1 MTNKNSYQADSIKVL
16 KGLEAVRKRPGM
28 YIGDTDDGTGLHHMV
43 YEVVDNSIDEALAG
57 HCKNINVIINSDG
70 TITVNDDG
78 RGIPVDMH
86 KGEKKSAAEVIMT
99 QLHAGGKFDH
109 DSYKVSG
116 GLHGVGVSV
125 VNALSESLQLE
136 INRDGKKHFIEFKNG
151 EAKAPL
157 KVTGKS
163 KETGTQITFLP
174 SKEIFS
180 SIKFSANILIKRMRE
195 LAFLNKGIKII
206 FTDASLK
213 KEKVT
218 EFKFDGGVLEF
229 VDFLDE
235 KREKLQNKNGND
247 LFKKPIYIEAA
258 ITNNPDKVDVY
269 KRNIKSLEDAMQG
282 YIDEVSRIEASAIW
296 ITIFG
301 IVLLISI
308 KIVQGVLANSKL
320 EKRYSEWLS
329 DKTISPG
336 MQTKNYILSTV
347 FTSVIM
353 FFSVVHYSFPGLINV
368 MNEFPTHPDIRLT
381 SIAWVEKIF
390 NYAVIKGDALFTA
403 ITIGIRSV
411 LDFLELLF
419 VKTPWIVIITTIVTL
434 TGLSAGPR
442 AAIYSAGFLSY
453 MGFLGFWVK
462 AMTTLALLGTAAILS
477 IAIGIPLGIFC
488 ARRQRFYSMIRPIMD
503 FMQTMPAFVFMI
515 PVIAFFG
522 TGKVAAV
529 IITMIFG
536 GTPVV
541 RLTVLGL
548 RGVPETIREAAI
560 AYGAS
565 KWYLLRKVDLPLAT
579 PSILAGVNQTVML
592 SLAMV
597 VVASLIGAKGLGQDV
612 LEALQYA
619 NVGQGILA
627 GVAILFVALI
637 LDRVVQGKKRV

>member
-1 MTNKNSYQADSIKVL
+1 MIV
-16 KGLEAVRKRPGM
+16 
-28 YIGDTDDGTGLHHMV
+28 
-43 YEVVDNSIDEALAG
+43 
-57 HCKNINVIINSDG
+57 
-70 TITVNDDG
+70 
-78 RGIPVDMH
+78 
-86 KGEKKSAAEVIMT
+86 
-99 QLHAGGKFDH
+99 
-109 DSYKVSG
+109 
-116 GLHGVGVSV
+116 
-125 VNALSESLQLE
+125 
-136 INRDGKKHFIEFKNG
+136 
-151 EAKAPL
+151 
-157 KVTGKS
+157 
-163 KETGTQITFLP
+163 
-174 SKEIFS
+174 SKEIKNLS
-180 SIKFSANILIKRMRE
+180 RSQLIKNFVISNPDYYIDEFKKIGSKPSYSFSFNLFAALFGPMWFGLRNIWNYA
-195 LAFLNKGIKII
+195 LAFLIIETFAVVQIIRGLFGNITKDALEKIDKI
-206 FTDASLK
+206 QSTI
-213 KEKVT
+213 
-218 EFKFDGGVLEF
+218 
-229 VDFLDE
+229 DFRYKQL
-235 KREKLQNKNGND
+235 
-247 LFKKPIYIEAA
+247 EAA
-258 ITNNPDKVDVY
+258 KENNPDKVEVY
-269 KRNIKSLEDAMQG
+269 ERAIKSLEDAMKEYVVDVQQ
-282 YIDEVSRIEASAIW
+282 IEASAIW
-296 ITIFG
+296 ITISG
-301 IVLLISI
+301 IVLLIFVKFI
-308 KIVQGVLANSKL
+308 QGILANTVL

-329 DKTISPG
+329 NKSISPG
-336 MQTKNYILSTV
+336 MKTKNYLLSIG
-347 FTSVIM
+347 FTIIIM
-353 FFSVVHYSFPGLINV
+353 FFSVIHYSFPGFFSI
-368 MNEFPTHPDIRLT
+368 MNDFPTHPEIRLT
-381 SIAWVEKIF
+381 SIKWVETIF
-390 NYAVIKGDALFTA
+390 DYAVIKGDAVFTA

-419 VKTPWIVIITTIVTL
+419 VKTPWIVIITTIVVL
-434 TGLSAGPR
+434 TALSAGIR
-442 AAIYSAGFLSY
+442 TAIYSAGFLAY

-477 IAIGIPLGIFC
+477 IVIGIPLGIYC

>member
-1 MTNKNSYQADSIKVL
+1 MSNEIKNLSRSELIKNFVISN
-16 KGLEAVRKRPGM
+16 PDY
-28 YIGDTDDGTGLHHMV
+28 YI
-43 YEVVDNSIDEALAG
+43 
-57 HCKNINVIINSDG
+57 K
-70 TITVNDDG
+70 
-78 RGIPVDMH
+78 
-86 KGEKKSAAEVIMT
+86 
-99 QLHAGGKFDH
+99 
-109 DSYKVSG
+109 
-116 GLHGVGVSV
+116 
-125 VNALSESLQLE
+125 
-136 INRDGKKHFIEFKNG
+136 EFKKIG
-151 EAKAPL
+151 
-157 KVTGKS
+157 S
-163 KETGTQITFLP
+163 KP
-174 SKEIFS
+174 SYSYSFNL
-180 SIKFSANILIKRMRE
+180 FAALFGPVWFGLRNVWNYA
-195 LAFLNKGIKII
+195 LAFLIVETFAVVQIVRGLFGNITKDAVEKIDKI
-206 FTDASLK
+206 QSTIDFRYKQLEAAK
-213 KEKVT
+213 ENNPEKV
-218 EFKFDGGVLEF
+218 E
-229 VDFLDE
+229 
-235 KREKLQNKNGND
+235 
-247 LFKKPIYIEAA
+247 
-258 ITNNPDKVDVY
+258 VY
-269 KRNIKSLEDAMQG
+269 ERAIKSLEEAMKEYVVDVQQ
-282 YIDEVSRIEASAIW
+282 IEASAIW
-296 ITIFG
+296 ITISG
-301 IVLLISI
+301 ILLLIFVKFI
-308 KIVQGVLANSKL
+308 QGILANTVL

-329 DKTISPG
+329 NKSISPG
-336 MQTKNYILSTV
+336 MKPKNYLLSIG
-347 FTSVIM
+347 FTIVIM
-353 FFSVVHYSFPGLINV
+353 FFSVIHYSFPGFFSI
-368 MNEFPTHPDIRLT
+368 MNDFPTHPEIRLT
-381 SIAWVEKIF
+381 SIKWVETIF
-390 NYAVIKGDALFTA
+390 DYAVIKGDAVFTA

-419 VKTPWIVIITTIVTL
+419 VKTPWIVIITTIVVL
-434 TGLSAGPR
+434 TALSAGIR
-442 AAIYSAGFLSY
+442 TAIYSAGFLAY

-477 IAIGIPLGIFC
+477 IVIGIPLGIYC

-627 GVAILFVALI
+627 GIAILFVALI

>member
-1 MTNKNSYQADSIKVL
+1 MTV
-16 KGLEAVRKRPGM
+16 
-28 YIGDTDDGTGLHHMV
+28 
-43 YEVVDNSIDEALAG
+43 
-57 HCKNINVIINSDG
+57 
-70 TITVNDDG
+70 
-78 RGIPVDMH
+78 
-86 KGEKKSAAEVIMT
+86 
-99 QLHAGGKFDH
+99 
-109 DSYKVSG
+109 
-116 GLHGVGVSV
+116 
-125 VNALSESLQLE
+125 
-136 INRDGKKHFIEFKNG
+136 
-151 EAKAPL
+151 
-157 KVTGKS
+157 
-163 KETGTQITFLP
+163 
-174 SKEIFS
+174 SKEIKNLS
-180 SIKFSANILIKRMRE
+180 RSELIKNFVISSPEYYIDEFKKIGSKPSYSFSFNLFAALFGPMWFGLRNIWNYA
-195 LAFLNKGIKII
+195 LAFLIIETFAVVQIIRGLFGNITKDALEKIDKI
-206 FTDASLK
+206 QSTI
-213 KEKVT
+213 
-218 EFKFDGGVLEF
+218 
-229 VDFLDE
+229 DFRYKQL
-235 KREKLQNKNGND
+235 
-247 LFKKPIYIEAA
+247 EAA
-258 ITNNPDKVDVY
+258 KENNPDKVEVY
-269 KRNIKSLEDAMQG
+269 ERAIKSLEDAMKEYVVDVQQ
-282 YIDEVSRIEASAIW
+282 IEASAIW
-296 ITIFG
+296 ITISG
-301 IVLLISI
+301 IALLIFVKFI
-308 KIVQGVLANSKL
+308 QGILANTVL

-329 DKTISPG
+329 NKSISPG
-336 MQTKNYILSTV
+336 MKIKNYFLSIG
-347 FTSVIM
+347 FTIIIM
-353 FFSVVHYSFPGLINV
+353 FFSVIHYSFPGFFSI
-368 MNEFPTHPDIRLT
+368 MNDFPTHPEIRLT
-381 SIAWVEKIF
+381 SIKWVETIF
-390 NYAVIKGDALFTA
+390 DYAVIKGDAVFTA

-419 VKTPWIVIITTIVTL
+419 VKTPWIVIITTIVVL
-434 TGLSAGPR
+434 TALSAGIR
-442 AAIYSAGFLSY
+442 TAIYSAGFLAY

-477 IAIGIPLGIFC
+477 IVIGIPLGIYC

>member
-1 MTNKNSYQADSIKVL
+1 M
-16 KGLEAVRKRPGM
+16 
-28 YIGDTDDGTGLHHMV
+28 
-43 YEVVDNSIDEALAG
+43 
-57 HCKNINVIINSDG
+57 
-70 TITVNDDG
+70 
-78 RGIPVDMH
+78 
-86 KGEKKSAAEVIMT
+86 
-99 QLHAGGKFDH
+99 
-109 DSYKVSG
+109 
-116 GLHGVGVSV
+116 
-125 VNALSESLQLE
+125 
-136 INRDGKKHFIEFKNG
+136 
-151 EAKAPL
+151 
-157 KVTGKS
+157 
-163 KETGTQITFLP
+163 
-174 SKEIFS
+174 SKEIKNLS
-180 SIKFSANILIKRMRE
+180 RSELIKNFVISNPDYYIKEFKKIGSKPSYSYSFNLFAALFGPVWFGLRNVWNYA
-195 LAFLNKGIKII
+195 LAFLIVETFAVVQIVRGLFGNITKDAVEKIDKI
-206 FTDASLK
+206 QSTI
-213 KEKVT
+213 
-218 EFKFDGGVLEF
+218 
-229 VDFLDE
+229 DFRYKQL
-235 KREKLQNKNGND
+235 
-247 LFKKPIYIEAA
+247 EAA
-258 ITNNPDKVDVY
+258 KANNPDKVEVY
-269 KRNIKSLEDAMQG
+269 ERAIKSLEEAMKEYVVDVQQ
-282 YIDEVSRIEASAIW
+282 IEASAIW
-296 ITIFG
+296 ITISG
-301 IVLLISI
+301 ILLLIFVKFI
-308 KIVQGVLANSKL
+308 QGILANTVL

-329 DKTISPG
+329 NKSISPG
-336 MQTKNYILSTV
+336 MKPKNYLLSIG
-347 FTSVIM
+347 FTIVIM
-353 FFSVVHYSFPGLINV
+353 FFSVIHYSFPGFFSI
-368 MNEFPTHPDIRLT
+368 MNDFPTHPEIRLT
-381 SIAWVEKIF
+381 SIKWVETIF
-390 NYAVIKGDALFTA
+390 DYAVIKGDAVFTA

-419 VKTPWIVIITTIVTL
+419 VKTPWIVIITTIVVL
-434 TGLSAGPR
+434 TALSAGIR
-442 AAIYSAGFLSY
+442 TAIYSAGFLAY

-477 IAIGIPLGIFC
+477 IVIGIPLGIYC

-627 GVAILFVALI
+627 GIAILFVALI

>member
-1 MTNKNSYQADSIKVL
+1 MIV
-16 KGLEAVRKRPGM
+16 
-28 YIGDTDDGTGLHHMV
+28 
-43 YEVVDNSIDEALAG
+43 
-57 HCKNINVIINSDG
+57 
-70 TITVNDDG
+70 
-78 RGIPVDMH
+78 
-86 KGEKKSAAEVIMT
+86 
-99 QLHAGGKFDH
+99 
-109 DSYKVSG
+109 
-116 GLHGVGVSV
+116 
-125 VNALSESLQLE
+125 
-136 INRDGKKHFIEFKNG
+136 
-151 EAKAPL
+151 
-157 KVTGKS
+157 
-163 KETGTQITFLP
+163 
-174 SKEIFS
+174 SKEIKS
-180 SIKFSANILIKRMRE
+180 LSRSELIKNFVISNPDYYINEFKKIGSKPSYSFSFNLFAALFGPMWFGLRNIWNYA
-195 LAFLNKGIKII
+195 LAFLIIETFAVVQIIRGLFGNITKDALEKIDKI
-206 FTDASLK
+206 QSTI
-213 KEKVT
+213 
-218 EFKFDGGVLEF
+218 
-229 VDFLDE
+229 DFRYKQL
-235 KREKLQNKNGND
+235 
-247 LFKKPIYIEAA
+247 EAA
-258 ITNNPDKVDVY
+258 KENNPDKVEVY
-269 KRNIKSLEDAMQG
+269 ERAIKSLEDAMKEYVVDVQQ
-282 YIDEVSRIEASAIW
+282 IEASAIW
-296 ITIFG
+296 ITISG
-301 IVLLISI
+301 IVLLIFVKFI
-308 KIVQGVLANSKL
+308 QGILANTVL

-329 DKTISPG
+329 NKSISPG
-336 MQTKNYILSTV
+336 MKTKNYLLSIG
-347 FTSVIM
+347 FTIIIM
-353 FFSVVHYSFPGLINV
+353 FFSVIHYSFPGFFSI
-368 MNEFPTHPDIRLT
+368 MNDFPTHPEIRLT
-381 SIAWVEKIF
+381 SIKWVETIF
-390 NYAVIKGDALFTA
+390 DYAVIKGDAVFTA

-419 VKTPWIVIITTIVTL
+419 VKTPWIVIITTIVVL
-434 TGLSAGPR
+434 TALSAGIR
-442 AAIYSAGFLSY
+442 TAIYSAGFLAY

-477 IAIGIPLGIFC
+477 IVIGIPLGIYC

>member
-1 MTNKNSYQADSIKVL
+1 MTV
-16 KGLEAVRKRPGM
+16 
-28 YIGDTDDGTGLHHMV
+28 
-43 YEVVDNSIDEALAG
+43 
-57 HCKNINVIINSDG
+57 
-70 TITVNDDG
+70 
-78 RGIPVDMH
+78 
-86 KGEKKSAAEVIMT
+86 
-99 QLHAGGKFDH
+99 
-109 DSYKVSG
+109 
-116 GLHGVGVSV
+116 
-125 VNALSESLQLE
+125 
-136 INRDGKKHFIEFKNG
+136 
-151 EAKAPL
+151 
-157 KVTGKS
+157 
-163 KETGTQITFLP
+163 
-174 SKEIFS
+174 SKEIKNLS
-180 SIKFSANILIKRMRE
+180 RSELIKNFVISNPDYYIDEFKKIGSKPSYSFSFNLFAALFGPMWFGLRNIWNYA
-195 LAFLNKGIKII
+195 LAFLIIETFAVVQIIRGLFGNITKDALEKIDKI
-206 FTDASLK
+206 QSTI
-213 KEKVT
+213 
-218 EFKFDGGVLEF
+218 
-229 VDFLDE
+229 DFRYKQL
-235 KREKLQNKNGND
+235 
-247 LFKKPIYIEAA
+247 EAA
-258 ITNNPDKVDVY
+258 KENNPDKVEVY
-269 KRNIKSLEDAMQG
+269 ERAIKSLEDAMKEYVVDVQQ
-282 YIDEVSRIEASAIW
+282 IEASAIW
-296 ITIFG
+296 ITISG
-301 IVLLISI
+301 IALLIFVKFI
-308 KIVQGVLANSKL
+308 QGILANTVL

-329 DKTISPG
+329 NKSISPG
-336 MQTKNYILSTV
+336 MKIKNYFLSIG
-347 FTSVIM
+347 FTIIIM
-353 FFSVVHYSFPGLINV
+353 FFSVIHYSFPGFFSI
-368 MNEFPTHPDIRLT
+368 MNDFPTHPEIRLT
-381 SIAWVEKIF
+381 SIKWVETIF
-390 NYAVIKGDALFTA
+390 DYAVIKGDAVFTA

-419 VKTPWIVIITTIVTL
+419 VKTPWIVIITTIVVL
-434 TGLSAGPR
+434 TALSAGIR
-442 AAIYSAGFLSY
+442 TAIYSAGFLAY

-477 IAIGIPLGIFC
+477 IVIGIPLGIYC

>member
-1 MTNKNSYQADSIKVL
+1 MIV
-16 KGLEAVRKRPGM
+16 
-28 YIGDTDDGTGLHHMV
+28 
-43 YEVVDNSIDEALAG
+43 
-57 HCKNINVIINSDG
+57 
-70 TITVNDDG
+70 
-78 RGIPVDMH
+78 
-86 KGEKKSAAEVIMT
+86 
-99 QLHAGGKFDH
+99 
-109 DSYKVSG
+109 
-116 GLHGVGVSV
+116 
-125 VNALSESLQLE
+125 
-136 INRDGKKHFIEFKNG
+136 
-151 EAKAPL
+151 
-157 KVTGKS
+157 
-163 KETGTQITFLP
+163 
-174 SKEIFS
+174 SKEIKNLS
-180 SIKFSANILIKRMRE
+180 RSELIKNFVISNPDYYIDEFKKIGSKPSYSFSFNLFAALFGPMWFGLRNIWNYA
-195 LAFLNKGIKII
+195 LAFLIIETFAVVQIIRGLFGNITKDALEKIDKI
-206 FTDASLK
+206 QSTI
-213 KEKVT
+213 
-218 EFKFDGGVLEF
+218 
-229 VDFLDE
+229 DFRYKQL
-235 KREKLQNKNGND
+235 
-247 LFKKPIYIEAA
+247 EAA
-258 ITNNPDKVDVY
+258 KENNPDKVEVY
-269 KRNIKSLEDAMQG
+269 ERAIKSLEDAMKEYVVDVQQ
-282 YIDEVSRIEASAIW
+282 IEASAIW
-296 ITIFG
+296 ITISG
-301 IVLLISI
+301 IVLLIFVKFI
-308 KIVQGVLANSKL
+308 QGILANTVL

-329 DKTISPG
+329 NKSISPG
-336 MQTKNYILSTV
+336 MKIKNYFLSIG
-347 FTSVIM
+347 FTIIIM
-353 FFSVVHYSFPGLINV
+353 FFSVIHYSFPGFFSI
-368 MNEFPTHPDIRLT
+368 MNDFPTHPEIRLT
-381 SIAWVEKIF
+381 SIKWVETIF
-390 NYAVIKGDALFTA
+390 DYAVIKGDAVFTA

-419 VKTPWIVIITTIVTL
+419 VKTPWIVIITTIVVL
-434 TGLSAGPR
+434 TALSAGIR
-442 AAIYSAGFLSY
+442 TAIYSAGFLAY

-477 IAIGIPLGIFC
+477 IVIGIPLGIYC

>member
-1 MTNKNSYQADSIKVL
+1 M
-16 KGLEAVRKRPGM
+16 
-28 YIGDTDDGTGLHHMV
+28 
-43 YEVVDNSIDEALAG
+43 
-57 HCKNINVIINSDG
+57 
-70 TITVNDDG
+70 
-78 RGIPVDMH
+78 
-86 KGEKKSAAEVIMT
+86 
-99 QLHAGGKFDH
+99 
-109 DSYKVSG
+109 
-116 GLHGVGVSV
+116 
-125 VNALSESLQLE
+125 
-136 INRDGKKHFIEFKNG
+136 
-151 EAKAPL
+151 
-157 KVTGKS
+157 
-163 KETGTQITFLP
+163 
-174 SKEIFS
+174 SKEIKNLS
-180 SIKFSANILIKRMRE
+180 RSELIKNFVISNPDYYIKEFKKIGSKPSYSYSFNLFAALFGPVWFGLRNVWNYA
-195 LAFLNKGIKII
+195 LAFLIVETFAVVQIVRGLFGNITKDAVEKIDKI
-206 FTDASLK
+206 QSTI
-213 KEKVT
+213 
-218 EFKFDGGVLEF
+218 
-229 VDFLDE
+229 DFRYKQL
-235 KREKLQNKNGND
+235 
-247 LFKKPIYIEAA
+247 EAA
-258 ITNNPDKVDVY
+258 KENNPDKVEVY
-269 KRNIKSLEDAMQG
+269 ERAIKSLEDAMKEYVVDVQQ
-282 YIDEVSRIEASAIW
+282 IEASAIW
-296 ITIFG
+296 ITISG
-301 IVLLISI
+301 IILLIFVKFI
-308 KIVQGVLANSKL
+308 QGILANTVL

-329 DKTISPG
+329 NKSISPG
-336 MQTKNYILSTV
+336 MKPKNYLLSIG
-347 FTSVIM
+347 FTIVIM
-353 FFSVVHYSFPGLINV
+353 FFSVIHYSFPGFFSI
-368 MNEFPTHPDIRLT
+368 MNDFPTHPEIRLT
-381 SIAWVEKIF
+381 SIKWVETIF
-390 NYAVIKGDALFTA
+390 DYAVIKGDAVFTA

-419 VKTPWIVIITTIVTL
+419 VKTPWIVIITTIVVL
-434 TGLSAGPR
+434 TALSAGIR
-442 AAIYSAGFLSY
+442 TAIYSAGFLAY

-477 IAIGIPLGIFC
+477 IAIGIPLGIYC

-627 GVAILFVALI
+627 GIAILFVALI

>member
-1 MTNKNSYQADSIKVL
+1 MESKKSINLTRSELITDFVKTNPNYYIKEFQKIGSKPSFSFSFNLYAALLGPIWFGMRNVWNWAL
-16 KGLEAVRKRPGM
+16 TFLIIETFSVVQIIRGLFG
-28 YIGDTDDGTGLHHMV
+28 
-43 YEVVDNSIDEALAG
+43 N
-57 HCKNINVIINSDG
+57 
-70 TITVNDDG
+70 ITVDAINKIAQVQSTIDF
-78 RGIPVDMH
+78 R
-86 KGEKKSAAEVIMT
+86 KK
-99 QLHAGGKFDH
+99 QL
-109 DSYKVSG
+109 
-116 GLHGVGVSV
+116 
-125 VNALSESLQLE
+125 
-136 INRDGKKHFIEFKNG
+136 
-151 EAKAPL
+151 
-157 KVTGKS
+157 
-163 KETGTQITFLP
+163 
-174 SKEIFS
+174 
-180 SIKFSANILIKRMRE
+180 
-195 LAFLNKGIKII
+195 
-206 FTDASLK
+206 
-213 KEKVT
+213 
-218 EFKFDGGVLEF
+218 
-229 VDFLDE
+229 
-235 KREKLQNKNGND
+235 
-247 LFKKPIYIEAA
+247 EAA

-269 KRNIKSLEDAMQG
+269 KRSIKSLEDAMQG
-282 YIDEVSRIEASAIW
+282 YINEVDKVEASAIW
-296 ITIFG
+296 IAIFG
-301 IVLLISI
+301 FVSLIVV
-308 KIVQGVLANSKL
+308 KIVQGILANTTL
-320 EKRYSEWLS
+320 EQRYSEWLS
-329 DKTISPG
+329 DKSVSPG
-336 MQTKNYILSTV
+336 MQKKNYILSGI

-353 FFSVVHYSFPGLINV
+353 FFSVMHYSFPGFLVI
-368 MNEFPTHPDIRLT
+368 MNEFPTHPEIRLT
-381 SIAWVEKIF
+381 SIKWVETAF

-403 ITIGIRSV
+403 ITFGIRSV

-419 VKTPWIVIITTIVTL
+419 VKTPWIVIITAIVTL

-442 AAIYSAGFLSY
+442 AAIYSTGFLCY

-488 ARRQRFYSMIRPIMD
+488 ARRQRFYSLIRPIMD

-627 GVAILFVALI
+627 GIAILFVALI

>member
-1 MTNKNSYQADSIKVL
+1 M
-16 KGLEAVRKRPGM
+16 
-28 YIGDTDDGTGLHHMV
+28 
-43 YEVVDNSIDEALAG
+43 
-57 HCKNINVIINSDG
+57 
-70 TITVNDDG
+70 
-78 RGIPVDMH
+78 
-86 KGEKKSAAEVIMT
+86 
-99 QLHAGGKFDH
+99 
-109 DSYKVSG
+109 
-116 GLHGVGVSV
+116 
-125 VNALSESLQLE
+125 
-136 INRDGKKHFIEFKNG
+136 
-151 EAKAPL
+151 
-157 KVTGKS
+157 
-163 KETGTQITFLP
+163 
-174 SKEIFS
+174 SKEIKNLS
-180 SIKFSANILIKRMRE
+180 RSELIKNFVISNPDYYIKEFKKIGSKPSYSYSFNLFAALFGPVWFGLRNVWNYA
-195 LAFLNKGIKII
+195 LAFLIVETFAVVQIVRGLFGNITKDAVEKIDKI
-206 FTDASLK
+206 QSTI
-213 KEKVT
+213 
-218 EFKFDGGVLEF
+218 
-229 VDFLDE
+229 DFRYKQL
-235 KREKLQNKNGND
+235 
-247 LFKKPIYIEAA
+247 EAA
-258 ITNNPDKVDVY
+258 KENNPDKVEVY
-269 KRNIKSLEDAMQG
+269 ERAIKSLEDAMKEYVVDVQQ
-282 YIDEVSRIEASAIW
+282 IEASAIW
-296 ITIFG
+296 ITISG
-301 IVLLISI
+301 IILLIFVKFI
-308 KIVQGVLANSKL
+308 QGILANTVL

-329 DKTISPG
+329 NKSISPG
-336 MQTKNYILSTV
+336 MKPKNYLLSV
-347 FTSVIM
+347 GFTIVIM
-353 FFSVVHYSFPGLINV
+353 FFSVIHYSFPGFFSI
-368 MNEFPTHPDIRLT
+368 MNDFPTHPEIRLT
-381 SIAWVEKIF
+381 SIKWVETIF
-390 NYAVIKGDALFTA
+390 DYAVIKGDAVFTA

-419 VKTPWIVIITTIVTL
+419 VKTPWIVIITTIVVL
-434 TGLSAGPR
+434 TALSAGIR
-442 AAIYSAGFLSY
+442 TAIYSAGFLAY

-477 IAIGIPLGIFC
+477 IVIGIPLGIYC

-627 GVAILFVALI
+627 GIAILFVALI

>member
-1 MTNKNSYQADSIKVL
+1 MIKEIKNLSRSELIKNFVISN
-16 KGLEAVRKRPGM
+16 PDY
-28 YIGDTDDGTGLHHMV
+28 YI
-43 YEVVDNSIDEALAG
+43 
-57 HCKNINVIINSDG
+57 K
-70 TITVNDDG
+70 
-78 RGIPVDMH
+78 
-86 KGEKKSAAEVIMT
+86 
-99 QLHAGGKFDH
+99 
-109 DSYKVSG
+109 
-116 GLHGVGVSV
+116 
-125 VNALSESLQLE
+125 
-136 INRDGKKHFIEFKNG
+136 EFKKIG
-151 EAKAPL
+151 
-157 KVTGKS
+157 S
-163 KETGTQITFLP
+163 KP
-174 SKEIFS
+174 SYSYSFNL
-180 SIKFSANILIKRMRE
+180 FAALFGPVWFGLRNVWNYA
-195 LAFLNKGIKII
+195 LAFLIVETFAVVQIVRGLFGNITKDAIEKIDKI
-206 FTDASLK
+206 QSTI
-213 KEKVT
+213 
-218 EFKFDGGVLEF
+218 
-229 VDFLDE
+229 DFRYKQL
-235 KREKLQNKNGND
+235 
-247 LFKKPIYIEAA
+247 EAA
-258 ITNNPDKVDVY
+258 KENNPDKVEVY
-269 KRNIKSLEDAMQG
+269 ERAIKSLEEAMKEYVVDVQQ
-282 YIDEVSRIEASAIW
+282 IEASAIW
-296 ITIFG
+296 ITISG
-301 IVLLISI
+301 ILLLIFVKFI
-308 KIVQGVLANSKL
+308 QGILANTVL

-329 DKTISPG
+329 NKSISPG
-336 MQTKNYILSTV
+336 MKPKNYLLSIG
-347 FTSVIM
+347 FTIVIM
-353 FFSVVHYSFPGLINV
+353 FFSVIHYSFPGFFSI
-368 MNEFPTHPDIRLT
+368 MNDFPTHPEIRLT
-381 SIAWVEKIF
+381 SIKWVETIF
-390 NYAVIKGDALFTA
+390 DYAVIKGDAVFTA

-419 VKTPWIVIITTIVTL
+419 VKTPWIVIITTIVVL
-434 TGLSAGPR
+434 TALSAGIR
-442 AAIYSAGFLSY
+442 TAIYSAGFLAY

-477 IAIGIPLGIFC
+477 IVIGIPLGIYC

-627 GVAILFVALI
+627 GIAILFVALI

>member
-1 MTNKNSYQADSIKVL
+1 M
-16 KGLEAVRKRPGM
+16 
-28 YIGDTDDGTGLHHMV
+28 
-43 YEVVDNSIDEALAG
+43 
-57 HCKNINVIINSDG
+57 
-70 TITVNDDG
+70 
-78 RGIPVDMH
+78 
-86 KGEKKSAAEVIMT
+86 
-99 QLHAGGKFDH
+99 
-109 DSYKVSG
+109 
-116 GLHGVGVSV
+116 
-125 VNALSESLQLE
+125 
-136 INRDGKKHFIEFKNG
+136 
-151 EAKAPL
+151 
-157 KVTGKS
+157 
-163 KETGTQITFLP
+163 
-174 SKEIFS
+174 SKEIKNLPRS
-180 SIKFSANILIKRMRE
+180 ELIKNFVISNPDYYIKEFKKIGSKPSYSYSFNLFAALFGPVWFGMRNVWNYA
-195 LAFLNKGIKII
+195 LAFLIVETFAVVQIVRGLFGNITKDAVEKIDKI
-206 FTDASLK
+206 QSTI
-213 KEKVT
+213 
-218 EFKFDGGVLEF
+218 
-229 VDFLDE
+229 DFRYKQL
-235 KREKLQNKNGND
+235 
-247 LFKKPIYIEAA
+247 EAA
-258 ITNNPDKVDVY
+258 KENNPDKVEVY
-269 KRNIKSLEDAMQG
+269 ERAIKSLEEAMKEYVVDVQQ
-282 YIDEVSRIEASAIW
+282 IEASAIW
-296 ITIFG
+296 ITISG
-301 IVLLISI
+301 ILLLIFVKFI
-308 KIVQGVLANSKL
+308 QGILANTVL

-329 DKTISPG
+329 NKTISPG
-336 MQTKNYILSTV
+336 MKTKNYLLSV
-347 FTSVIM
+347 GFTIIIM
-353 FFSVVHYSFPGLINV
+353 FFSVIHYSFPGFFSI
-368 MNEFPTHPDIRLT
+368 MNDFPTHPEIRLT
-381 SIAWVEKIF
+381 SIKWVETIF
-390 NYAVIKGDALFTA
+390 DYAVIKGDAVFTA

-419 VKTPWIVIITTIVTL
+419 VKTPWIVIITTIVVL
-434 TGLSAGPR
+434 TALSAGIR
-442 AAIYSAGFLSY
+442 TAIYSAGFLAY

-477 IAIGIPLGIFC
+477 IVIGIPLGIYC

>member
-1 MTNKNSYQADSIKVL
+1 M
-16 KGLEAVRKRPGM
+16 
-28 YIGDTDDGTGLHHMV
+28 
-43 YEVVDNSIDEALAG
+43 
-57 HCKNINVIINSDG
+57 
-70 TITVNDDG
+70 
-78 RGIPVDMH
+78 
-86 KGEKKSAAEVIMT
+86 
-99 QLHAGGKFDH
+99 
-109 DSYKVSG
+109 
-116 GLHGVGVSV
+116 
-125 VNALSESLQLE
+125 
-136 INRDGKKHFIEFKNG
+136 
-151 EAKAPL
+151 
-157 KVTGKS
+157 
-163 KETGTQITFLP
+163 
-174 SKEIFS
+174 SKEIKNLS
-180 SIKFSANILIKRMRE
+180 RSELIKNFVISNPDYYIKEFKKIGSKPSYSYSFNLFAALFGPVWFGLRNVWNYA
-195 LAFLNKGIKII
+195 LAFLIVETFAVVQIVRGLFGNITKDAVEKIDKI
-206 FTDASLK
+206 QSTI
-213 KEKVT
+213 
-218 EFKFDGGVLEF
+218 
-229 VDFLDE
+229 DFRYKQL
-235 KREKLQNKNGND
+235 
-247 LFKKPIYIEAA
+247 EAA
-258 ITNNPDKVDVY
+258 KENNPDKVEVY
-269 KRNIKSLEDAMQG
+269 ERAIKSLEGAMKEYVVDVQQ
-282 YIDEVSRIEASAIW
+282 IEASAIW
-296 ITIFG
+296 ITISG
-301 IVLLISI
+301 ILLLIFVKFI
-308 KIVQGVLANSKL
+308 QGILANTVL

-329 DKTISPG
+329 NKTINPG
-336 MQTKNYILSTV
+336 MKTKNYLLSV
-347 FTSVIM
+347 GFTIIIM
-353 FFSVVHYSFPGLINV
+353 FFSVIHYSFPGFFSI
-368 MNEFPTHPDIRLT
+368 MNDFPTHPEIRLT
-381 SIAWVEKIF
+381 SIKWVETIF
-390 NYAVIKGDALFTA
+390 DYAVIKGDAVFTA

-419 VKTPWIVIITTIVTL
+419 VKTPWIVIITTIVVL
-434 TGLSAGPR
+434 TALSAGIR
-442 AAIYSAGFLSY
+442 TAIYSAGFLAY

-477 IAIGIPLGIFC
+477 IVIGIPLGIYC

>member
-1 MTNKNSYQADSIKVL
+1 MIV
-16 KGLEAVRKRPGM
+16 
-28 YIGDTDDGTGLHHMV
+28 
-43 YEVVDNSIDEALAG
+43 
-57 HCKNINVIINSDG
+57 
-70 TITVNDDG
+70 
-78 RGIPVDMH
+78 
-86 KGEKKSAAEVIMT
+86 
-99 QLHAGGKFDH
+99 
-109 DSYKVSG
+109 
-116 GLHGVGVSV
+116 
-125 VNALSESLQLE
+125 
-136 INRDGKKHFIEFKNG
+136 
-151 EAKAPL
+151 
-157 KVTGKS
+157 
-163 KETGTQITFLP
+163 
-174 SKEIFS
+174 SKEIKNLS
-180 SIKFSANILIKRMRE
+180 RSELIKNFVISNPDYYIDEFKKIGSKPSYSFSFNLFAALFGPMWFGLRNIWNYA
-195 LAFLNKGIKII
+195 LAFLIIETFAVVQIIRGLFGNITKDALEKIDKI
-206 FTDASLK
+206 QSTI
-213 KEKVT
+213 
-218 EFKFDGGVLEF
+218 
-229 VDFLDE
+229 DFRYKQL
-235 KREKLQNKNGND
+235 
-247 LFKKPIYIEAA
+247 EAA
-258 ITNNPDKVDVY
+258 KENNPDKVEVY
-269 KRNIKSLEDAMQG
+269 ERAIKSLEDAMKEYVVDVQQ
-282 YIDEVSRIEASAIW
+282 IEASAIW
-296 ITIFG
+296 IAISGFA
-301 IVLLISI
+301 LLIFVKFI
-308 KIVQGVLANSKL
+308 QGILANTVL

-329 DKTISPG
+329 NKSISPG
-336 MQTKNYILSTV
+336 MKTKNYFLSIG
-347 FTSVIM
+347 FTIIIM
-353 FFSVVHYSFPGLINV
+353 FFSVIHYSFPGFFSI
-368 MNEFPTHPDIRLT
+368 MNDFPTHPEIRLT
-381 SIAWVEKIF
+381 SIKWVETIF
-390 NYAVIKGDALFTA
+390 DYAVIKGDAVFTA

-419 VKTPWIVIITTIVTL
+419 VKTPWIVIITTIVVL
-434 TGLSAGPR
+434 TALSAGIR
-442 AAIYSAGFLSY
+442 TAIYSAGFLAY

-477 IAIGIPLGIFC
+477 IVIGIPLGIYC

>member
-1 MTNKNSYQADSIKVL
+1 M
-16 KGLEAVRKRPGM
+16 
-28 YIGDTDDGTGLHHMV
+28 
-43 YEVVDNSIDEALAG
+43 
-57 HCKNINVIINSDG
+57 
-70 TITVNDDG
+70 
-78 RGIPVDMH
+78 
-86 KGEKKSAAEVIMT
+86 
-99 QLHAGGKFDH
+99 
-109 DSYKVSG
+109 
-116 GLHGVGVSV
+116 
-125 VNALSESLQLE
+125 
-136 INRDGKKHFIEFKNG
+136 
-151 EAKAPL
+151 
-157 KVTGKS
+157 
-163 KETGTQITFLP
+163 
-174 SKEIFS
+174 SKEIKNLS
-180 SIKFSANILIKRMRE
+180 RSELIKNFVISNPNYYIKEFKKIGSKPSYSYSFNLFAALFGPVWFGLRNVWNYA
-195 LAFLNKGIKII
+195 LAFLIVETFAVVQIVRGLFGNITKDAVEKIDKI
-206 FTDASLK
+206 QSTIDFRYKQLEAAK
-213 KEKVT
+213 ENNPEKV
-218 EFKFDGGVLEF
+218 E
-229 VDFLDE
+229 
-235 KREKLQNKNGND
+235 
-247 LFKKPIYIEAA
+247 
-258 ITNNPDKVDVY
+258 VY
-269 KRNIKSLEDAMQG
+269 ERAIKSLEEAMKEYVVDVQQ
-282 YIDEVSRIEASAIW
+282 IEASAIW
-296 ITIFG
+296 ITISG
-301 IVLLISI
+301 ILLLIFVKFI
-308 KIVQGVLANSKL
+308 QGILANTVL

-329 DKTISPG
+329 NKSISPG
-336 MQTKNYILSTV
+336 MKPKNYLLSV
-347 FTSVIM
+347 GFTIVIM
-353 FFSVVHYSFPGLINV
+353 FFSVIHYSFPGFFSI
-368 MNEFPTHPDIRLT
+368 MNDFPTHPEIRLT
-381 SIAWVEKIF
+381 SIKWVETIF
-390 NYAVIKGDALFTA
+390 DYAVIKGDAVFTA

-419 VKTPWIVIITTIVTL
+419 VKTPWIVIITTIVVL
-434 TGLSAGPR
+434 TALSAGIR
-442 AAIYSAGFLSY
+442 TAIYSAGFLAY

-477 IAIGIPLGIFC
+477 IVIGIPLGIYC

-627 GVAILFVALI
+627 GIAILFVALI

>member
-1 MTNKNSYQADSIKVL
+1 MENKKSINPTRSELITDFVKTNSDYYVKEFQKIGSTPSFSFSFNLYAAIFGPIWFGMRNIWNWALTFLIIETFSVVQIIRGLFGNITVDAINKIAQVQSTIDFRK
-16 KGLEAVRKRPGM
+16 KQLEAAV
-28 YIGDTDDGTGLHHMV
+28 
-43 YEVVDNSIDEALAG
+43 
-57 HCKNINVIINSDG
+57 
-70 TITVNDDG
+70 
-78 RGIPVDMH
+78 
-86 KGEKKSAAEVIMT
+86 
-99 QLHAGGKFDH
+99 
-109 DSYKVSG
+109 
-116 GLHGVGVSV
+116 
-125 VNALSESLQLE
+125 
-136 INRDGKKHFIEFKNG
+136 
-151 EAKAPL
+151 
-157 KVTGKS
+157 
-163 KETGTQITFLP
+163 
-174 SKEIFS
+174 
-180 SIKFSANILIKRMRE
+180 
-195 LAFLNKGIKII
+195 
-206 FTDASLK
+206 
-213 KEKVT
+213 
-218 EFKFDGGVLEF
+218 
-229 VDFLDE
+229 
-235 KREKLQNKNGND
+235 
-247 LFKKPIYIEAA
+247 
-258 ITNNPDKVDVY
+258 TNNPDKVDVY
-269 KRNIKSLEDAMQG
+269 KRSIKSLEDAMQG
-282 YIDEVSRIEASAIW
+282 YINEVDKVEASAIW
-296 ITIFG
+296 IAIFG
-301 IVLLISI
+301 FVSLIVV
-308 KIVQGVLANSKL
+308 KIAQGILANTTL
-320 EKRYSEWLS
+320 EQRYSEWLS
-329 DKTISPG
+329 DKSVSPG
-336 MQTKNYILSTV
+336 MQIKNYILSGI

-353 FFSVVHYSFPGLINV
+353 FFSVMHYSFPGLLAI
-368 MNEFPTHPDIRLT
+368 MNEFPTHPEIRLT
-381 SIAWVEKIF
+381 SIKWVETIF
-390 NYAVIKGDALFTA
+390 NYAVIRGDALFTA
-403 ITIGIRSV
+403 ITFGIRSV

-419 VKTPWIVIITTIVTL
+419 VKTPWIVIITAIVTL

-442 AAIYSAGFLSY
+442 AAIYSTGFLCY

-477 IAIGIPLGIFC
+477 IAIGIPLGIYC
-488 ARRQRFYSMIRPIMD
+488 ARRQKFYSMIRPIMD

-627 GVAILFVALI
+627 GIAILFVALI

>member
-1 MTNKNSYQADSIKVL
+1 M
-16 KGLEAVRKRPGM
+16 
-28 YIGDTDDGTGLHHMV
+28 
-43 YEVVDNSIDEALAG
+43 
-57 HCKNINVIINSDG
+57 
-70 TITVNDDG
+70 
-78 RGIPVDMH
+78 
-86 KGEKKSAAEVIMT
+86 
-99 QLHAGGKFDH
+99 
-109 DSYKVSG
+109 
-116 GLHGVGVSV
+116 
-125 VNALSESLQLE
+125 
-136 INRDGKKHFIEFKNG
+136 
-151 EAKAPL
+151 
-157 KVTGKS
+157 
-163 KETGTQITFLP
+163 
-174 SKEIFS
+174 SKEIKNLS
-180 SIKFSANILIKRMRE
+180 RSELIKNFVISNPDYYIKEFKKIGSKPSYSYSFNLFAALFGPVWFGLRNVWNYA
-195 LAFLNKGIKII
+195 LAFLIVETFAVVQIVRGLFGNITKDAVEKIDKI
-206 FTDASLK
+206 QSTI
-213 KEKVT
+213 
-218 EFKFDGGVLEF
+218 
-229 VDFLDE
+229 DFRYKQL
-235 KREKLQNKNGND
+235 
-247 LFKKPIYIEAA
+247 EAA
-258 ITNNPDKVDVY
+258 KENNPDKVEVY
-269 KRNIKSLEDAMQG
+269 ERAIKSLEDAMKEYVVDVQQ
-282 YIDEVSRIEASAIW
+282 IEASAIW
-296 ITIFG
+296 IAISGFA
-301 IVLLISI
+301 LLIFVKFI
-308 KIVQGVLANSKL
+308 QGILANTVL

-329 DKTISPG
+329 NKSISPG
-336 MQTKNYILSTV
+336 MKTKNYLLSIG
-347 FTSVIM
+347 FTIIIM
-353 FFSVVHYSFPGLINV
+353 FFSVIHYSFPGFFSI
-368 MNEFPTHPDIRLT
+368 MNDFPTHPEIRLT
-381 SIAWVEKIF
+381 SIKWVETIF
-390 NYAVIKGDALFTA
+390 DYAVIKGDAVFTA

-419 VKTPWIVIITTIVTL
+419 VKTPWIVIITTIVVL
-434 TGLSAGPR
+434 TALSAGIR
-442 AAIYSAGFLSY
+442 TAIYSAGFLAY

-477 IAIGIPLGIFC
+477 IVIGIPLGIYC

-627 GVAILFVALI
+627 GIAILFVALI

>member
-1 MTNKNSYQADSIKVL
+1 M
-16 KGLEAVRKRPGM
+16 
-28 YIGDTDDGTGLHHMV
+28 
-43 YEVVDNSIDEALAG
+43 
-57 HCKNINVIINSDG
+57 
-70 TITVNDDG
+70 
-78 RGIPVDMH
+78 
-86 KGEKKSAAEVIMT
+86 
-99 QLHAGGKFDH
+99 
-109 DSYKVSG
+109 
-116 GLHGVGVSV
+116 
-125 VNALSESLQLE
+125 
-136 INRDGKKHFIEFKNG
+136 
-151 EAKAPL
+151 
-157 KVTGKS
+157 
-163 KETGTQITFLP
+163 
-174 SKEIFS
+174 SKEIKNLS
-180 SIKFSANILIKRMRE
+180 RSELIKNFVISNPDYYIKEFKKIGSKPSYSYSFNLFAALFGPVWFGLRNVWNYA
-195 LAFLNKGIKII
+195 LAFLIVETFAVVQIVRGLFGNITKDAVEKIDKI
-206 FTDASLK
+206 QSTIDFRYKQLEAAK
-213 KEKVT
+213 ENNPEKV
-218 EFKFDGGVLEF
+218 E
-229 VDFLDE
+229 
-235 KREKLQNKNGND
+235 
-247 LFKKPIYIEAA
+247 
-258 ITNNPDKVDVY
+258 VY
-269 KRNIKSLEDAMQG
+269 ERAIKSLEDAMKEYVVDVQQ
-282 YIDEVSRIEASAIW
+282 IEASAIW
-296 ITIFG
+296 ITFSG
-301 IVLLISI
+301 ILLLIFVKFI
-308 KIVQGVLANSKL
+308 QGILANTVL

-329 DKTISPG
+329 NKSISPG
-336 MQTKNYILSTV
+336 MKPKNYLLSIG
-347 FTSVIM
+347 FTIVIMLFSVI
-353 FFSVVHYSFPGLINV
+353 HYSFPGFFSI
-368 MNEFPTHPDIRLT
+368 MNDFPTHPEIRLT
-381 SIAWVEKIF
+381 SIKWVETIF
-390 NYAVIKGDALFTA
+390 DYAVIKGDAVFTA

-419 VKTPWIVIITTIVTL
+419 VKTPWIVIITTIVVL
-434 TGLSAGPR
+434 TALSAGIR
-442 AAIYSAGFLSY
+442 TAIYSAGFLAY

-477 IAIGIPLGIFC
+477 IVIGIPLGIYC

>member
-1 MTNKNSYQADSIKVL
+1 MENKITNNATRSELISDFVKTNPHYYIEEFKKIGSKPSYSFSFNLFATLLGPIWFGMRNIWNWALTFLIIETFAVVQIVR
-16 KGLEAVRKRPGM
+16 GLFGNITIDAINKIAQVQSTIDFRK
-28 YIGDTDDGTGLHHMV
+28 
-43 YEVVDNSIDEALAG
+43 
-57 HCKNINVIINSDG
+57 K
-70 TITVNDDG
+70 
-78 RGIPVDMH
+78 
-86 KGEKKSAAEVIMT
+86 
-99 QLHAGGKFDH
+99 
-109 DSYKVSG
+109 
-116 GLHGVGVSV
+116 
-125 VNALSESLQLE
+125 QLE
-136 INRDGKKHFIEFKNG
+136 
-151 EAKAPL
+151 
-157 KVTGKS
+157 
-163 KETGTQITFLP
+163 
-174 SKEIFS
+174 
-180 SIKFSANILIKRMRE
+180 SAI
-195 LAFLNKGIKII
+195 
-206 FTDASLK
+206 
-213 KEKVT
+213 
-218 EFKFDGGVLEF
+218 
-229 VDFLDE
+229 
-235 KREKLQNKNGND
+235 Q
-247 LFKKPIYIEAA
+247 
-258 ITNNPDKVDVY
+258 NNPDKVDVY
-269 KRNIKSLEDAMQG
+269 KRSIKSLEDAMQG
-282 YIDEVSRIEASAIW
+282 YINEVDKVEASAIW
-296 ITIFG
+296 IAIFG
-301 IVLLISI
+301 FATLVVI
-308 KIVQGVLANSKL
+308 KIVQGILANTML

-329 DKTISPG
+329 DKLISPG
-336 MQTKNYILSTV
+336 MQLKNYFLSV
-347 FTSVIM
+347 IFTSVIM
-353 FFSVVHYSFPGLINV
+353 FFSVIHYSFPGLVLI
-368 MNEFPTHPDIRLT
+368 MNEFPTHPEIRLT
-381 SIAWVEKIF
+381 SIRWVETIF

-419 VKTPWIVIITTIVTL
+419 VKTPWIVIITAIVTL

-442 AAIYSAGFLSY
+442 AAIYSTGFLCY

-477 IAIGIPLGIFC
+477 IAIGIPLGIYC
-488 ARRQRFYSMIRPIMD
+488 ARRQKFYSMIRPIMD

>member
-1 MTNKNSYQADSIKVL
+1 M
-16 KGLEAVRKRPGM
+16 
-28 YIGDTDDGTGLHHMV
+28 
-43 YEVVDNSIDEALAG
+43 
-57 HCKNINVIINSDG
+57 
-70 TITVNDDG
+70 
-78 RGIPVDMH
+78 
-86 KGEKKSAAEVIMT
+86 
-99 QLHAGGKFDH
+99 
-109 DSYKVSG
+109 
-116 GLHGVGVSV
+116 
-125 VNALSESLQLE
+125 
-136 INRDGKKHFIEFKNG
+136 
-151 EAKAPL
+151 
-157 KVTGKS
+157 
-163 KETGTQITFLP
+163 
-174 SKEIFS
+174 SKEIKNLS
-180 SIKFSANILIKRMRE
+180 RSELIKNFVISNPDYYIKEFKKIGSKPSYSYSFNLFAALFGPVWFGLRNVWNYA
-195 LAFLNKGIKII
+195 LAFLIVETFAVVQIVRGLFGNITKDAVEKIDKI
-206 FTDASLK
+206 QSTI
-213 KEKVT
+213 
-218 EFKFDGGVLEF
+218 
-229 VDFLDE
+229 DFRYKQL
-235 KREKLQNKNGND
+235 
-247 LFKKPIYIEAA
+247 EAA
-258 ITNNPDKVDVY
+258 KENNPDKVEVY
-269 KRNIKSLEDAMQG
+269 ERAIKSLEDAMKEYVVDVQQ
-282 YIDEVSRIEASAIW
+282 IEASAIW
-296 ITIFG
+296 ITISG
-301 IVLLISI
+301 IILLIFVKFI
-308 KIVQGVLANSKL
+308 QGILANTVL

-329 DKTISPG
+329 NKSISPG
-336 MQTKNYILSTV
+336 MKPKNYLLSV
-347 FTSVIM
+347 GFTIVIM
-353 FFSVVHYSFPGLINV
+353 FFSVIHYSFPGFFSI
-368 MNEFPTHPDIRLT
+368 MNDFPTHPEIRLT
-381 SIAWVEKIF
+381 SIKWVETIF
-390 NYAVIKGDALFTA
+390 DYAVIKGDAVFTA

-419 VKTPWIVIITTIVTL
+419 VKTPWIVIITTIVVL
-434 TGLSAGPR
+434 TALSAGIR
-442 AAIYSAGFLSY
+442 TAIYSAGFLAY

-477 IAIGIPLGIFC
+477 IAIGIPLGIYC

-627 GVAILFVALI
+627 GIAILFVALI

>member
-1 MTNKNSYQADSIKVL
+1 MTV
-16 KGLEAVRKRPGM
+16 
-28 YIGDTDDGTGLHHMV
+28 
-43 YEVVDNSIDEALAG
+43 
-57 HCKNINVIINSDG
+57 
-70 TITVNDDG
+70 
-78 RGIPVDMH
+78 
-86 KGEKKSAAEVIMT
+86 
-99 QLHAGGKFDH
+99 
-109 DSYKVSG
+109 
-116 GLHGVGVSV
+116 
-125 VNALSESLQLE
+125 
-136 INRDGKKHFIEFKNG
+136 
-151 EAKAPL
+151 
-157 KVTGKS
+157 
-163 KETGTQITFLP
+163 
-174 SKEIFS
+174 SKEIKNLS
-180 SIKFSANILIKRMRE
+180 RSELIKNFVISSPEYYIDEFKKIGSKPSYSFSFNLFAALFGPMWFGLRNIWNYA
-195 LAFLNKGIKII
+195 LAFLIIETFAVVQIIRGLFGNITKDALEKIDKI
-206 FTDASLK
+206 QSTI
-213 KEKVT
+213 
-218 EFKFDGGVLEF
+218 
-229 VDFLDE
+229 DFRYKQL
-235 KREKLQNKNGND
+235 
-247 LFKKPIYIEAA
+247 EAA
-258 ITNNPDKVDVY
+258 KANNPDKVEVY
-269 KRNIKSLEDAMQG
+269 ERAIKSLEDAMKEYVVDVQQ
-282 YIDEVSRIEASAIW
+282 IEASAIW
-296 ITIFG
+296 ITISG
-301 IVLLISI
+301 IALLIFVKFI
-308 KIVQGVLANSKL
+308 QGILANTVL

-329 DKTISPG
+329 NKSISPG
-336 MQTKNYILSTV
+336 MKIKNYFLSIG
-347 FTSVIM
+347 FTIIIM
-353 FFSVVHYSFPGLINV
+353 FFSVIHYSFPGFFSI
-368 MNEFPTHPDIRLT
+368 MNDFPTHPEIRLT
-381 SIAWVEKIF
+381 SIKWVETIF
-390 NYAVIKGDALFTA
+390 DYAVIKGDAVFTA

-419 VKTPWIVIITTIVTL
+419 VKTPWIVIITTIVVL
-434 TGLSAGPR
+434 TALSAGIR
-442 AAIYSAGFLSY
+442 TAIYSAGFLAY

-477 IAIGIPLGIFC
+477 IVIGIPLGIYC

>member
-1 MTNKNSYQADSIKVL
+1 M
-16 KGLEAVRKRPGM
+16 
-28 YIGDTDDGTGLHHMV
+28 
-43 YEVVDNSIDEALAG
+43 
-57 HCKNINVIINSDG
+57 
-70 TITVNDDG
+70 
-78 RGIPVDMH
+78 
-86 KGEKKSAAEVIMT
+86 
-99 QLHAGGKFDH
+99 
-109 DSYKVSG
+109 
-116 GLHGVGVSV
+116 
-125 VNALSESLQLE
+125 
-136 INRDGKKHFIEFKNG
+136 
-151 EAKAPL
+151 
-157 KVTGKS
+157 
-163 KETGTQITFLP
+163 
-174 SKEIFS
+174 SKEIKNLS
-180 SIKFSANILIKRMRE
+180 RSELIKNFVISNPDYYIKEFKKIGSKPSYSYSFNLFAALFGPVWFGLRNVWNYA
-195 LAFLNKGIKII
+195 LAFLIVETFAVVQIVRGLFGNITKDAVEKIDKI
-206 FTDASLK
+206 QSTI
-213 KEKVT
+213 
-218 EFKFDGGVLEF
+218 
-229 VDFLDE
+229 DFRYKQL
-235 KREKLQNKNGND
+235 
-247 LFKKPIYIEAA
+247 EAA
-258 ITNNPDKVDVY
+258 KENNPDKVEVY
-269 KRNIKSLEDAMQG
+269 ERAIKSLEDAMKEYVVDVQQ
-282 YIDEVSRIEASAIW
+282 IEASAIW
-296 ITIFG
+296 ITISG
-301 IVLLISI
+301 ILLLIFVKFI
-308 KIVQGVLANSKL
+308 QGILANTVL

-329 DKTISPG
+329 NKSISPG
-336 MQTKNYILSTV
+336 MKPKNYLLSV
-347 FTSVIM
+347 GFTIVIM
-353 FFSVVHYSFPGLINV
+353 FFSVIHYSFPGFFSI
-368 MNEFPTHPDIRLT
+368 MNDFPTHPEIRLT
-381 SIAWVEKIF
+381 SIKWVETIF
-390 NYAVIKGDALFTA
+390 DYAVIKGDAVFTA

-419 VKTPWIVIITTIVTL
+419 VKTPWIVIITTIVVL
-434 TGLSAGPR
+434 TALSAGIR
-442 AAIYSAGFLSY
+442 TAIYSAGFLAY

-477 IAIGIPLGIFC
+477 IVIGIPLGIYC

-627 GVAILFVALI
+627 GIAILFVALI

>member
-1 MTNKNSYQADSIKVL
+1 MIV
-16 KGLEAVRKRPGM
+16 
-28 YIGDTDDGTGLHHMV
+28 
-43 YEVVDNSIDEALAG
+43 
-57 HCKNINVIINSDG
+57 
-70 TITVNDDG
+70 
-78 RGIPVDMH
+78 
-86 KGEKKSAAEVIMT
+86 
-99 QLHAGGKFDH
+99 
-109 DSYKVSG
+109 
-116 GLHGVGVSV
+116 
-125 VNALSESLQLE
+125 
-136 INRDGKKHFIEFKNG
+136 
-151 EAKAPL
+151 
-157 KVTGKS
+157 
-163 KETGTQITFLP
+163 
-174 SKEIFS
+174 SKEIKNLS
-180 SIKFSANILIKRMRE
+180 RSELIKNFVISNPNYYIDEFKKIGSKPSYSFSFNLFAALFGPMWFGLRNIWNYA
-195 LAFLNKGIKII
+195 LAFLIIETFAVVQIIRGLFGNITKDALEKIDKI
-206 FTDASLK
+206 QSTI
-213 KEKVT
+213 
-218 EFKFDGGVLEF
+218 
-229 VDFLDE
+229 DFRYKQL
-235 KREKLQNKNGND
+235 
-247 LFKKPIYIEAA
+247 EAA
-258 ITNNPDKVDVY
+258 KENNPDKVEVY
-269 KRNIKSLEDAMQG
+269 ERAIKSLEDAMKEYVVDVQQ
-282 YIDEVSRIEASAIW
+282 IEASAIW
-296 ITIFG
+296 ITISG
-301 IVLLISI
+301 IVLLIFVKFI
-308 KIVQGVLANSKL
+308 QGILANTVL

-329 DKTISPG
+329 NKSISPG
-336 MQTKNYILSTV
+336 MKTKNYLLSIG
-347 FTSVIM
+347 FTIIIM
-353 FFSVVHYSFPGLINV
+353 FFSVIHHSFPGFFSI
-368 MNEFPTHPDIRLT
+368 MNDFPTHPEIRLT
-381 SIAWVEKIF
+381 SIKWVETIF
-390 NYAVIKGDALFTA
+390 DYAVIKGDAVFTA

-419 VKTPWIVIITTIVTL
+419 VKTPWIVIITTIVVL
-434 TGLSAGPR
+434 TALSAGIR
-442 AAIYSAGFLSY
+442 TAIYSAGFLAY

-477 IAIGIPLGIFC
+477 IVIGIPLGIYC

>member
-1 MTNKNSYQADSIKVL
+1 M
-16 KGLEAVRKRPGM
+16 
-28 YIGDTDDGTGLHHMV
+28 
-43 YEVVDNSIDEALAG
+43 
-57 HCKNINVIINSDG
+57 
-70 TITVNDDG
+70 
-78 RGIPVDMH
+78 
-86 KGEKKSAAEVIMT
+86 
-99 QLHAGGKFDH
+99 
-109 DSYKVSG
+109 
-116 GLHGVGVSV
+116 
-125 VNALSESLQLE
+125 
-136 INRDGKKHFIEFKNG
+136 
-151 EAKAPL
+151 
-157 KVTGKS
+157 
-163 KETGTQITFLP
+163 
-174 SKEIFS
+174 SKEIKNLS
-180 SIKFSANILIKRMRE
+180 RSELIKNFVISNPDYYIKEFKKIGSKSKYSYSFNLFAALFGPVWFGIRNVWNYA
-195 LAFLNKGIKII
+195 LAFLIVETFAVVQIVRGLFGNITKDAVEKIDKI
-206 FTDASLK
+206 QSTI
-213 KEKVT
+213 
-218 EFKFDGGVLEF
+218 
-229 VDFLDE
+229 DFRYKQL
-235 KREKLQNKNGND
+235 
-247 LFKKPIYIEAA
+247 EAA
-258 ITNNPDKVDVY
+258 KENNPDKVEVY
-269 KRNIKSLEDAMQG
+269 ERAIKSLEGAMKEYVVDVQQ
-282 YIDEVSRIEASAIW
+282 IEASAIW
-296 ITIFG
+296 ITISG
-301 IVLLISI
+301 ILLLIFVKFI
-308 KIVQGVLANSKL
+308 QGILANTVL

-329 DKTISPG
+329 NKMISPG
-336 MQTKNYILSTV
+336 MKTKNYLLSV
-347 FTSVIM
+347 GFTIIIM
-353 FFSVVHYSFPGLINV
+353 FFSVIHYSFPGFFSI
-368 MNEFPTHPDIRLT
+368 MNDFPTHPEIRLT
-381 SIAWVEKIF
+381 SIKWVETIF
-390 NYAVIKGDALFTA
+390 DYAVIKGDAVFTA

-419 VKTPWIVIITTIVTL
+419 VKTPWIVIITTIVVL
-434 TGLSAGPR
+434 TALSAGIR
-442 AAIYSAGFLSY
+442 TAIYSAGFLAY

-477 IAIGIPLGIFC
+477 IVIGIPLGIYC